1 MDKKK
6 LSLISTTKSYI
17 NTNNQHKDN
26 TYQAGEVVQHDNNSK
41 YYITTNSKTNNL
53 TNTNTNTNTNM
64 FTIPWKLGKGSS
76 TPSTNCKR
84 STRARFRLLRRKNS

>member
-26 TYQAGEVVQHDNNSK
+26 TYQAGEVVQHDQQHQILHQHK
-41 YYITTNSKTNNL
+41 L
-53 TNTNTNTNTNM
+53 QDQLQHQQQHQHVHNTLEAGEGVQHALHQLQE
-64 FTIPWKLGKGSS
+64 IDASQVPAAEEKK
-76 TPSTNCKR
+76 
-84 STRARFRLLRRKNS
+84 